1 MPTGQTCGH
10 CDQPNHNRRTCEAYE
25 KYLKVEADLR
35 RTEKELAEAEAAR
48 DENQNIIKMQASRIT
63 ELKAQLARLQAE
75 YERLK
80 ALVGAFAFP
89 SVGTTKGTS
98 AHPDR

>member
-10 CDQPNHNRRTCEAYE
+10 CNQPNHNRRTCEAYE
-25 KYLKVEADLR
+25 KYLQVEADLQ
-35 RTEKELAEAEAAR
+35 RTKQELAEAEAAR
-48 DENQNIIKMQASRIT
+48 DENQNIIKTQASRIT
-63 ELKAQLARLQAE
+63 QLKSQLANLQAE
-75 YERLK
+75 YDRLK

-89 SVGTTKGTS
+89 GVGTTKGTS